1 MNCPPPDEREL
12 LRQLALATE
21 IQKFQALR
29 REDGKQIRILEL
41 RWLENPNV
49 ICKIDPE
56 RGRVVTVL
64 TPGMGEDGG
73 GSR

>member
-64 TPGMGEDGG
+64 TPGMGEEGG